1 MVAASEPNNRRA
13 DRMKEST
20 ILKTVMLAA
29 TLSGA
34 VAFRNNVGQGWMGR
48 TKWLK
53 SGDRYVAHGD
63 EIVIQQPRPLHA
75 GLHTGSADLIG
86 WRTIE
91 ITPDMVGKR
100 VAVFLSAETK
110 SATGRLSLDQKNW
123 LHQVHGAGGVGIV
136 CRSADEFTEL
146 LSNYSPK

>member
-1 MVAASEPNNRRA
+1 
-13 DRMKEST
+13 MKEST

-34 VAFRNNVGQGWMGR
+34 VALRNNVGTGWLGR
-48 TKWLK
+48 SKWLK
-53 SGDRYVAHGD
+53 AGERYVAHGD

-75 GLHTGSADLIG
+75 GLHRGSADLIG
-86 WRTIE
+86 WRTIT
-91 ITPDMVGKR
+91 ITADMIGKR

-110 SATGRLSLDQKNW
+110 SATGRLSADQKNW
-123 LHQVHGAGGVGIV
+123 LQQVNGAGGIGIV

-146 LSNYSPK
+146 LANYFPR